1 MVLYGIRFRKMLLVG
16 NFERYKVVKE
26 ASVVED
32 LFSEAYV
39 KILHPLDFHTIVFS

>member
-1 MVLYGIRFRKMLLVG
+1 MVLYGIHFRKVLLVG

-32 LFSEAYV
+32 LFSEVYD
-39 KILHPLDFHTIVFS
+39 KTLCPLDFHTIVFS